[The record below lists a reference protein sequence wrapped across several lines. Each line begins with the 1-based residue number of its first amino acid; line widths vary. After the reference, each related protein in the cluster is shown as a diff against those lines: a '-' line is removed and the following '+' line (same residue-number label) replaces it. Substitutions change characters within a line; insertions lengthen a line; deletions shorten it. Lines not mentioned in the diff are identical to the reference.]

1 MSPASPPS
9 SFTTHTY
16 IHIYSVFL
24 MALSSQV
31 LTVHI
36 YAISNIECCKKYF
49 KILIV
54 EKIKVQGPLNE
65 GALPLSHGRL
75 RTYST
80 PLFSVNEP
88 QELWCPE
95 LFHKEGQS
103 VLSGMGKASA
113 REFRIA
119 TVCFFFPGLQLLID
133 FLGIKGCFSG
143 EDKGWSFGGFPCFA
157 HTEDGEL
164 GCLWLQCCKYSSY
177 IYIHSTRESSPSVP
191 TSKSYLL
198 NTQFLVP

>member
-9 SFTTHTY
+9 SFTTQTY
-16 IHIYSVFL
+16 IHIYSVLL
-24 MALSSQV
+24 MVLSSLSIPQV
-31 LTVHI
+31 LTIHI

-65 GALPLSHGRL
+65 GALPLSHSRH

-80 PLFSVNEP
+80 LLFSVNEP

-95 LFHKEGQS
+95 QFHKEGQS

-113 REFRIA
+113 REFRIP
-119 TVCFFFPGLQLLID
+119 TVWFFFPRLQLLID
-133 FLGIKGCFSG
+133 FLGIKGYFSG

-177 IYIHSTRESSPSVP
+177 IYTFNQRELSLSA
-191 TSKSYLL
+191 
-198 NTQFLVP
+198 NQ